1 MNVVELQ
8 GKIQNIYTGRNVTI
22 VTLFIKGA
30 NNNFP
35 QVVFNA
41 SERGLVENYKKNDF
55 VNIVGSI
62 KVRGKRTE
70 DGKLYFEQFIR
81 GYLICPIGNEM
92 SEKFKMK
99 LGGDYEYKNE
109 VLLNGTI
116 TSVNEKNGIL
126 NFLVLPEDEKFNVLA
141 FNYVSNLDRIK
152 SKFTVGTNVCMKC
165 EIQTAR
171 KEKENQKAKFFQH
184 LVIKYMSIPSE
195 DTDFITEL
203 YL

>member
-1 MNVVELQ
+1 M
-8 GKIQNIYTGRNVTI
+8 
-22 VTLFIKGA
+22 
-30 NNNFP
+30 
-35 QVVFNA
+35 FNA

-171 KEKENQKAKFFQH
+171 KEKENQKAKFFQN

-195 DTDFITEL
+195 YTEL